1 MSSTAFVKFTYSGF
15 QAPVQPLRRMWW
27 MPWQECRDQEHSR
40 QNEEPQGCPAG
51 SSPPSSAVQ
60 YIITPTHF
68 EVKLHFCKKKSKK
81 NLDVTELTMLTHIW
95 VYLPKAK
102 YCSENSWK
110 SEERK
115 IFSCVR
121 NKTYLMHVGENY
133 KAQLFSHIKCINC
146 KIVLQLGN
154 WDESIE
160 LKGEYTALIIW
171 VSIDTYLWIGLT
183 FLSTI
188 SLPCVASELPY
199 AMAKLDIGSERM
211 DWPGNPDICDPAW
224 FLLSRWQ
231 LQTEKTGE
239 CTEKDKAYTCNF
251 CLSCKKKFNH

>member
-1 MSSTAFVKFTYSGF
+1 
-15 QAPVQPLRRMWW
+15 
-27 MPWQECRDQEHSR
+27 
-40 QNEEPQGCPAG
+40 
-51 SSPPSSAVQ
+51 
-60 YIITPTHF
+60 
-68 EVKLHFCKKKSKK
+68 
-81 NLDVTELTMLTHIW
+81 
-95 VYLPKAK
+95 
-102 YCSENSWK
+102 
-110 SEERK
+110 
-115 IFSCVR
+115 
-121 NKTYLMHVGENY
+121 MHVGENY
-133 KAQLFSHIKCINC
+133 KAQLLSHIKCINS

-160 LKGEYTALIIW
+160 LKEEYTPLIIW

-211 DWPGNPDICDPAW
+211 DWPGNPDICGTAW

-239 CTEKDKAYTCNF
+239 CTAKDKAYTCNL
-251 CLSCKKKFNH
+251 CLSCKKSLITHEINFRRMQTLPSRTYPIYDPATAPLVSSNSSLPSGLSRGGFLRRRFGSEFKKKRSSRCVLDGEIWQMPVT

>member
-1 MSSTAFVKFTYSGF
+1 M
-15 QAPVQPLRRMWW
+15 
-27 MPWQECRDQEHSR
+27 
-40 QNEEPQGCPAG
+40 
-51 SSPPSSAVQ
+51 
-60 YIITPTHF
+60 
-68 EVKLHFCKKKSKK
+68 
-81 NLDVTELTMLTHIW
+81 
-95 VYLPKAK
+95 
-102 YCSENSWK
+102 
-110 SEERK
+110 
-115 IFSCVR
+115 R

-133 KAQLFSHIKCINC
+133 KAQLFSHIKRINC

-154 WDESIE
+154 WDESVE

-231 LQTEKTGE
+231 LQNEKTGE
-239 CTEKDKAYTCNF
+239 CTEKDKAYTCNL
-251 CLSCKKKFNH
+251 CLSCKKKSLITNGINFRRMQTLPSRTYPIYDPATAPLVSSNSSLPSGLSRGGFLRRKFGSELKKKRRLVQDVS